1 MWNFLKEKFFDIF
14 TKIDISFSYGIGIEK
29 LLAGWKYCNEEYV
42 VKGSIVYFYF
52 SIVSWSCD
60 IRKCMVH
67 SSGFLLWWHMSSWIE
82 FIFDLS
88 MWDSILVYIFEFI
101 MEDMMMI
108 LHKFLLWYDTLYDD
122 TACDN
127 VDALLYNIMYMHT
140 IVWWCSH
147 MHYDVYLMLMMHKW
161 CRLRWWWGC
170 ITYDE
175 DTYPMTMMHTYDDD
189 AWWCMPYV

>member
-1 MWNFLKEKFFDIF
+1 MESELQNSWLIGNIFMRAMWWQDLDFILFFLLFLHLVIF
-14 TKIDISFSYGIGIEK
+14 WNVWFI
-29 LLAGWKYCNEEYV
+29 LLGL
-42 VKGSIVYFYF
+42 
-52 SIVSWSCD
+52 SCD
-60 IRKCMVH
+60 DTC
-67 SSGFLLWWHMSSWIE
+67 LLWIE

-88 MWDSILVYIFEFI
+88 MWASILVYIFEFI

-108 LHKFLLWYDTLYDD
+108 LHKFMLWYDTLYDD

-161 CRLRWWWGC
+161 CILRWWWGC
-170 ITYDE
+170 IPYD
-175 DTYPMTMMHTYDDD
+175 
-189 AWWCMPYV
+189 

>member
-1 MWNFLKEKFFDIF
+1 
-14 TKIDISFSYGIGIEK
+14 
-29 LLAGWKYCNEEYV
+29 
-42 VKGSIVYFYF
+42 
-52 SIVSWSCD
+52 
-60 IRKCMVH
+60 
-67 SSGFLLWWHMSSWIE
+67 MSSWIE

-108 LHKFLLWYDTLYDD
+108 LHKFMLWYDTLYDD

-147 MHYDVYLMLMMHKW
+147 MHYDVYLMLMMHTR
-161 CRLRWWWGC
+161 CTLRWWWC
-170 ITYDE
+170 IFD
-175 DTYPMTMMHTYDDD
+175 DGDAYPMTMMHTYDDD
-189 AWWCMPYV
+189 AWRCMSYVQWKHNIITCLVIMYDEVYNDVYMRKFTCLINSINEQKIMTSRDEKNWCAYILEQ